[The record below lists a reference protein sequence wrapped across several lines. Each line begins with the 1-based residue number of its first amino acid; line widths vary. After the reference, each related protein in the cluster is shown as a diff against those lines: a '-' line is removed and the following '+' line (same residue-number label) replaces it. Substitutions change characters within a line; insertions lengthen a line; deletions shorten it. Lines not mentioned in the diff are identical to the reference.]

1 MNFIQRIF
9 ILVIL
14 NFLVTVK
21 LLRTKSFERMIDPEH
36 LSRAKG
42 EDILKILNLDRNKSI
57 SIPNDVEEAEVL
69 KYKSKNIREYNPK

>member
-1 MNFIQRIF
+1 MNFIQI
-9 ILVIL
+9 IVLVFLNIL
-14 NFLVTVK
+14 NAVK
-21 LLRTKSFERMIDPEH
+21 PLRTKSFERMIDPEH

-57 SIPNDVEEAEVL
+57 SIPTDVEESEVL